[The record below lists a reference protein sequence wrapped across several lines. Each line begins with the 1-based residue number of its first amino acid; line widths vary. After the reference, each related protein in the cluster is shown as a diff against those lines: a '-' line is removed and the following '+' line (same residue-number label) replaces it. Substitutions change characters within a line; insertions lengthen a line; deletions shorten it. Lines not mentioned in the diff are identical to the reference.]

1 MATIAKGMIT
11 LVNVNDAYSV
21 SVTPSA
27 CAIKADFDGSNPV
40 LDEAFCDIAVV
51 RGDTKVPFSI
61 TSHHAS
67 NNGITYNFSG
77 TSILRRMT
85 LTAIP
90 SNTLSGNVEMDIATE
105 DEFVATVIFQYSV
118 TREATMLDWI
128 QDWETN
134 KTTVGSTY
142 LITPKLFVGKKE
154 VDNSLTGVYIGPSF
168 ADYIGN
174 TSPGLFGYKAG
185 QEIFHIDQNGGSI
198 GGWIIENGGIHT
210 ADNKMQILSEG
221 SILAYDA
228 SSNLIYGLY
237 KDGEAV
243 FAKRNVLFHS
253 DGSAYFKGQ
262 IVASTGVIGGWEI
275 GATMLKSHDNVIELD
290 AANNAITVWPSS
302 SNAFG
307 NLEHVGGV
315 RMYYS
320 SALDYGIVAYLPEE
334 SETIRKTFQ
343 LGSTN
348 IIAGWNFDNTALYR
362 GTKVNSVR
370 NYTSASGDITIGTA
384 GIRGYG
390 FYIDNTGEISFCNG
404 SVQFNTS
411 SGTMV
416 GWTIASGRLATDQV
430 ALVSDSGT
438 TGLYMTAADGSTFKT
453 RSAAALENYIDSNG
467 GIYMKVKTGSADFAA
482 YDSTGYRLFK
492 IKSGGQSYIAGW
504 CFDNTTLYTGTAVN
518 TRNQYTATGEITIGP
533 AGLRGFKW
541 RFENDG
547 SGAVAGGN
555 ISWDANGAVT
565 FSSSVSLN
573 WTQGIGEA
581 KNDASAAAALANKLS
596 TISKQMAYGKM
607 LYRDPEFVGNT
618 YNSTLL
624 YPHGIQQFLSFDAS
638 LILSTLQNSG
648 LQLKGTS
655 ANITKVDIVHS
666 DETVSTIWSGST
678 ALSADT
684 TTTVVESTAFSS
696 LVSTDVI
703 RIQWTGEASQIQ
715 VAEISTVQGDNNP
728 YTWHN
733 LYGYSTNEGTAAVAC
748 VREKV
753 TDNTA
758 SNSTHS
764 VMRMT
769 CTRWATE
776 TDYRLGGFFF
786 ANQSRANS
794 KFVVRLVAKIPVG
807 FQINNYHNQ
816 YGDNA
821 TTEWLTSQAGTGN
834 YEEYLCLVTCGA
846 SGTFSTINHF
856 ALTMIDDGNPYHI
869 VNNSADSLIRY
880 KDSNNVDQV
889 LASVVWSVAYVTVID
904 LSSSDKLLTT
914 IDINGIY
921 TGTLRADQIVAGTID
936 ATQIDA
942 STIISNGQAWA
953 LNKDGSGYLAN
964 GNISWDANGAN
975 VEFTGK
981 IVATSG
987 SIGGFTIGNGH
998 IGVSTTASGESFGN
1012 LSIYNDFFKVG
1023 GSKGYVMFG
1032 NDVIPAT
1039 AGGAFTAVGRI
1050 VNQAPNTYGGY
1061 GFDQANYGLFINVS
1075 GGTKNYGIHSNAA
1088 LMAPAFINT
1097 KCKLLDFS
1105 NSDTYS
1111 VDFSQ
1116 YNVILMY
1123 YNKSGYSGTNVS
1135 LPSESSVASKF
1146 GLSSLPNDF
1155 ATIVIFRVRQG
1166 SLPITLEGIYN
1177 ANESSQ
1183 NYTLASGD
1191 SVMVLITKADGFRY
1205 QILNHSS

>member
-27 CAIKADFDGSNPV
+27 CAIKADFDGSNPI

-67 NNGITYNFSG
+67 NNGITYTFSG
-77 TSILRRMT
+77 TSILRRMA

-154 VDNSLTGVYIGPSF
+154 VDNSLTGIYIGPSF

-221 SILAYDA
+221 SIVAYDA
-228 SSNLIYGLY
+228 LSSVIYGLY
-237 KDGEAV
+237 KDGEAA

-262 IVASTGVIGGWEI
+262 IVASVGVIGGWEI
-275 GATMLKSHDNVIELD
+275 GQTTLKSHDNVIELD
-290 AANNAITVWPSS
+290 SANNAITVWPSS
-302 SNAFG
+302 SNAFN

-334 SETIRKTFQ
+334 SEVTRKTFQ

-362 GTKVNSVR
+362 GTKVNSVQ
-370 NYTSASGDITIGTA
+370 NYTSESGHITIGTA

-404 SVQFNTS
+404 LVQFNTS

-416 GWTIASGRLATDQV
+416 GWTISNGRLATEQV

-438 TGLYMTAADGSTFKT
+438 TGLYMTAADNSTFKT
-453 RSAAALENYIDSNG
+453 RSAAALEDYIDSNG

-482 YDSTGYRLFK
+482 YDSVGYRLFK

-518 TRNQYTATGEITIGP
+518 TKNQYTATGEITIGP
-533 AGLRGFKW
+533 AGLRGYKW

-555 ISWDANGAVT
+555 ISWDANGVVT
-565 FSSSVSLN
+565 FSPSVALN
-573 WTQGIGEA
+573 WTQGISEA
-581 KNDASAAAALANKLS
+581 KNDASAASALANKLS
-596 TISKQMAYGKM
+596 LISKQMAYGKM
-607 LYRDPEFVGNT
+607 LYRDPEFTGTDFN
-618 YNSTLL
+618 
-624 YPHGIQQFLSFDAS
+624 
-638 LILSTLQNSG
+638 
-648 LQLKGTS
+648 GTS
-655 ANITKVDIVHS
+655 IYPFNM
-666 DETVSTIWSGST
+666 
-678 ALSADT
+678 SAC
-684 TTTVVESTAFSS
+684 S
-696 LVSTDVI
+696 
-703 RIQWTGEASQIQ
+703 R
-715 VAEISTVQGDNNP
+715 
-728 YTWHN
+728 N
-733 LYGYSTNEGTAAVAC
+733 L
-748 VREKV
+748 V

-758 SNSTHS
+758 PNNSHK
-764 VMRMT
+764 VMEIES
-769 CTRWATE
+769 TE
-776 TDYRLGGFFF
+776 WNTNTDYRLGGFYF
-786 ANQSRANS
+786 ANASRANA
-794 KFVVRLVAKIPVG
+794 KFVVRIIAKIPLG
-807 FQINNYHNQ
+807 FQIQNYHNQ
-816 YGDNA
+816 YGDGS
-821 TTEWLTSQAGTGN
+821 TTEWLTSQVGTGN
-834 YEEYLCLVTCGA
+834 YEEYMCLVTCGA
-846 SGTFSTINHF
+846 SGTFSTVNHF
-856 ALTMIDDGNPYHI
+856 ALTMNDDGNPYHI
-869 VNNSADSLIRY
+869 VEDDTSASII
-880 KDSNNVDQV
+880 VDMNGQMNQT
-889 LASVVWSVAYVTVID
+889 LTSVIWSVAYATVID

-975 VEFTGK
+975 VVFSGK
-981 IVATSG
+981 IISTSG
-987 SIGGFTIGNGH
+987 SVGGFEISNGH
-998 IGVSTTASGESFGN
+998 IGTATTTHGEVFGN

-1023 GSKGYVMFG
+1023 GSNAYVMFG
-1032 NDVIPAT
+1032 NDVIPLS
-1039 AGGAFTAVGRI
+1039 AGGAFTAAGRI
-1050 VNQAPNTYGGY
+1050 VNQAPNTYGSY
-1061 GFDQANYGLFINVS
+1061 GLDQANYGLFINVS

-1088 LMAPAFINT
+1088 LMATSFINT

-1105 NSDTYS
+1105 SGNTYS

-1116 YNVILMY
+1116 NNVILMY
-1123 YNKSGYSGTNVS
+1123 YNKSGYSGTDVT
-1135 LPSESSVASKF
+1135 LPDESSLAWKF
-1146 GLSSLPNDF
+1146 GLSSLPDDF
-1155 ATIVIFRVRQG
+1155 ATMVIFRVRPG
-1166 SLPITLEGIYN
+1166 SLPITLLDIYDH
-1177 ANESSQ
+1177 NENKV
-1183 NYTLASGD
+1183 NYKMTAGD
-1191 SVMVLITKADGFRY
+1191 SIIVLITKVDGFRY

>member
-27 CAIKADFDGSNPV
+27 CAIKADFDGTNPV

-67 NNGITYNFSG
+67 NNGITYSFSG

-90 SNTLSGNVEMDIATE
+90 SNTLSGNVEMNIATE

-168 ADYIGN
+168 ANYIGN

-275 GATMLKSHDNVIELD
+275 GATMLKSHDNVVELD

-453 RSAAALENYIDSNG
+453 RSAAALEDYIDSNG

-504 CFDNTTLYTGTAVN
+504 CFDKTTLYTGTAVN

-533 AGLRGFKW
+533 IGLRGFKW

-581 KNDASAAAALANKLS
+581 KNDANAAASLANKLS

-607 LYRDPEFVGNT
+607 LYRDPEFVGTN
-618 YNSTLL
+618 YNGTSI
-624 YPHGIQQFLSFDAS
+624 YGGNSRS
-638 LILSTLQNSG
+638 LI
-648 LQLKGTS
+648 
-655 ANITKVDIVHS
+655 
-666 DETVSTIWSGST
+666 
-678 ALSADT
+678 
-684 TTTVVESTAFSS
+684 
-696 LVSTDVI
+696 
-703 RIQWTGEASQIQ
+703 
-715 VAEISTVQGDNNP
+715 
-728 YTWHN
+728 
-733 LYGYSTNEGTAAVAC
+733 
-748 VREKV
+748 

-758 SNSTHS
+758 PNNSHKVMQLEATSWWSN
-764 VMRMT
+764 
-769 CTRWATE
+769 
-776 TDYRLGGFFF
+776 TDYRIGGFLFGN
-786 ANQSRANS
+786 ASRNNA
-794 KFVVRLVAKIPVG
+794 KFVVRIVAKIPVG
-807 FQINNYHNQ
+807 FKINNYHNL
-816 YGDNA
+816 YGDGG

-834 YEEYLCLVTCGA
+834 YAEYMCVVTCGA

-869 VNNSADSLIRY
+869 VTNDSDAVIRY
-880 KDSNNVDQV
+880 LDSNGDTQV
-889 LASVVWSVAYVTVID
+889 LNSVVWYVAYATVID

-975 VEFTGK
+975 LQIEGQIT
-981 IVATSG
+981 ATSG
-987 SIGGFTIGNGH
+987 SIGGFDIGDYDLTSTGMSTEMYLTGDLLRFHDANKSTYVYMGADVMPLSLGGALSCCMRIEVARTSDSILYGNAGLLLDVENAKSWDDSAMSGSHALYITHGDICGFRLRTRRISSSTTLSTMDNIILLVNTSDITITLPSSPEEGQVYFIRKLNSAGYTITAGSGQIMHNGNTQSQSWSIGDFVGVMLVWDRVNSLWIGN
-998 IGVSTTASGESFGN
+998 
-1012 LSIYNDFFKVG
+1012 YMD
-1023 GSKGYVMFG
+1023 
-1032 NDVIPAT
+1032 
-1039 AGGAFTAVGRI
+1039 
-1050 VNQAPNTYGGY
+1050 
-1061 GFDQANYGLFINVS
+1061 
-1075 GGTKNYGIHSNAA
+1075 
-1088 LMAPAFINT
+1088 
-1097 KCKLLDFS
+1097 
-1105 NSDTYS
+1105 
-1111 VDFSQ
+1111 
-1116 YNVILMY
+1116 
-1123 YNKSGYSGTNVS
+1123 
-1135 LPSESSVASKF
+1135 
-1146 GLSSLPNDF
+1146 
-1155 ATIVIFRVRQG
+1155 
-1166 SLPITLEGIYN
+1166 
-1177 ANESSQ
+1177 
-1183 NYTLASGD
+1183 
-1191 SVMVLITKADGFRY
+1191 
-1205 QILNHSS
+1205 